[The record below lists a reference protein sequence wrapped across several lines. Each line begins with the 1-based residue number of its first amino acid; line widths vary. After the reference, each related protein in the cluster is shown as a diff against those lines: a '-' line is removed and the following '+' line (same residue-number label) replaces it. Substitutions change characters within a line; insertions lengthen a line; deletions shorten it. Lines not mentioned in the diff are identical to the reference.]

1 MNCSA
6 RHWRAA
12 LPTQVQVTDR
22 VCFAVWLALAGIDV
36 ATWAA
41 VIALLRGD
49 VG

>member
-6 RHWRAA
+6 LHWRAA

-36 ATWAA
+36 ARGRPSS
-41 VIALLRGD
+41 LLRGD